1 MFLESGLLNI
11 NKPKGITSFA
21 VVHRVKKAIGVK
33 KVGHCGTL
41 DPMAEGVLLVVFGQ
55 ATKLQ
60 DKLMRCEKTYLA
72 KILFGT
78 TTDTDD
84 VTGTIIDQK
93 PFETFSVSDVNS
105 SLSSFVGE
113 LAQIPPMFS
122 AIKMQGKKLYQLARA
137 GIVVERK
144 ARQVT
149 VKSIETI
156 ECDGKSVLCRIK
168 CSSGTYVRSIARDLG
183 QKLGCGATLEFL
195 RRENSGVFNC
205 ENSLD
210 IQEIEKDNVENIMKK
225 VVSIENLTSLLNA

>member
-1 MFLESGLLNI
+1 MFPESGLLNI

-21 VVHRVKKAIGVK
+21 VVHRVKKVIGVK

-41 DPMAEGVLLVVFGQ
+41 DPMAQGVLLVVFGK

-84 VTGTIIDQK
+84 ITGTIIEQK
-93 PFETFSVSDVNS
+93 PFEPFGVSEVNMA
-105 SLSSFVGE
+105 LSTFVGE

-122 AIKMQGKKLYQLARA
+122 AIKVQGKKLYQLARA
-137 GIVVERK
+137 GISIERK
-144 ARQVT
+144 ERLVT
-149 VKSIETI
+149 VNSIETI
-156 ECDGKSVLCRIK
+156 ECDGKSVLCTIK

-195 RRENSGVFNC
+195 RRESSGVF
-205 ENSLD
+205 SYAD
-210 IQEIEKDNVENIMKK
+210 SIDMQEINKDN
-225 VVSIENLTSLLNA
+225 IENLMQKVISIETLMSLTNA